1 MDKLLM
7 LKGKLEM
14 AKRTIQLQKSSFVR
28 KLGGGTKEVDS
39 AQGQPLVYKDAPDG
53 DSSEDEDD

>member
-1 MDKLLM
+1 M

-53 DSSEDEDD
+53 DSSDEGDD